1 MFVFNSLRDEK
12 VVSQAIELNEQLHQ
26 ILVRHDALLS
36 GTPTST
42 ANHVYHEGEE
52 EEEAEQLFRRY
63 VLLLGPCFLTLE
75 LRYLLASLLGMLTS
89 NFSICVLF
97 PGSGFPLP

>member
-1 MFVFNSLRDEK
+1 M
-12 VVSQAIELNEQLHQ
+12 VSQAIELNEQLQQ

-63 VLLLGPCFLTLE
+63 ELLLGSC
-75 LRYLLASLLGMLTS
+75 
-89 NFSICVLF
+89 FSIREEIKSKI
-97 PGSGFPLP
+97 GSSCF

>member
-1 MFVFNSLRDEK
+1 MNEESFLFRFKLNQDCFFNFHRDEK

-26 ILVRHDALLS
+26 ILARHDALLS

-63 VLLLGPCFLTLE
+63 VLAFQLW
-75 LRYLLASLLGMLTS
+75 
-89 NFSICVLF
+89 N
-97 PGSGFPLP
+97 